1 MAQYFFKMTN
11 EERNNILDQHKT
23 IYDGYVTEY
32 AQGENKQPLYV
43 QDFANDK
50 GGITVNNKGEVKPYT
65 NVGINESI
73 DGRLDMIGDGE
84 DDLRNGTANMKNG
97 GLDIDDRGDYIS
109 LGMMDNED
117 DNELPTFDSDR
128 NFIGFSEKNGDMSI
142 GDDED
147 DRDLSMYNPYYGDNK
162 FDFDTESELDE
173 VDDTILD
180 LKPEWSNDYE
190 DEEIVNDIFP
200 DNFDEV
206 DEEEKD
212 EFLNKLNESLDMFR
226 RFNRYN

>member
-11 EERNNILDQHKT
+11 EERTNILDQHKT

-65 NVGINESI
+65 NMGINESI
-73 DGRLDMIGDGE
+73 DGRLDMIGDGD
-84 DDLRNGTANMKNG
+84 DDLRNGTV
-97 GLDIDDRGDYIS
+97 DFSSIDNDNDDSYIS
-109 LGMMDNED
+109 LGITN
-117 DNELPTFDSDR
+117 N
-128 NFIGFSEKNGDMSI
+128 
-142 GDDED
+142 DDED
-147 DRDLSMYNPYYGDNK
+147 DHRDLSMYNPYDGDKN
-162 FDFDTESELDE
+162 FDFDDEESFDIELDE

-180 LKPEWSNDYE
+180 LKPEWS
-190 DEEIVNDIFP
+190 DEEEGIVNDIYN

-212 EFLNKLNESLDMFR
+212 GFLNKLNESLDMFR
-226 RFNRYN
+226 RFKKYN

>member
-11 EERNNILDQHKT
+11 EERTNILDQHKT

-65 NVGINESI
+65 NMGINESI
-73 DGRLDMIGDGE
+73 DGRLDMIGDGD
-84 DDLRNGTANMKNG
+84 DDLRNGTV
-97 GLDIDDRGDYIS
+97 DFSSIDNDEDDSYIS
-109 LGMMDNED
+109 LGITN
-117 DNELPTFDSDR
+117 N
-128 NFIGFSEKNGDMSI
+128 
-142 GDDED
+142 DDED
-147 DRDLSMYNPYYGDNK
+147 DHRDLSMYNPYDGDKN
-162 FDFDTESELDE
+162 FDFDDEESFDIELDE

-180 LKPEWSNDYE
+180 LKPEWS
-190 DEEIVNDIFP
+190 DEEEGIVNDIYN

-212 EFLNKLNESLDMFR
+212 GFLNKLNESLDMFR
-226 RFNRYN
+226 RFKKYN

>member
-50 GGITVNNKGEVKPYT
+50 GGITVNNKGEVKPYG

-84 DDLRNGTANMKNG
+84 DDLRNGTV
-97 GLDIDDRGDYIS
+97 DFSSIDNDSDDSYIS
-109 LGMMDNED
+109 LGSMSDDFEPED
-117 DNELPTFDSDR
+117 VYSDWEDEDGSR
-128 NFIGFSEKNGDMSI
+128 YERRKRFF
-142 GDDED
+142 DDED
-147 DRDLSMYNPYYGDNK
+147 EESKWDEES
-162 FDFDTESELDE
+162 FDIELDE

-180 LKPEWSNDYE
+180 LKPEWSDDSE
-190 DEEIVNDIFP
+190 EGEIVNDIYN

-206 DEEEKD
+206 DDEEKD

-226 RFNRYN
+226 RFKKYN

>member
-11 EERNNILDQHKT
+11 EERTNILDQHKT

-73 DGRLDMIGDGE
+73 DGRLDMIGDGD
-84 DDLRNGTANMKNG
+84 DDLRNGTV
-97 GLDIDDRGDYIS
+97 DFSSIDNDEDDSYIS
-109 LGMMDNED
+109 LGTMSDDFEPED
-117 DNELPTFDSDR
+117 VYSDWEDEDGSHYER
-128 NFIGFSEKNGDMSI
+128 QKRFF
-142 GDDED
+142 DDED
-147 DRDLSMYNPYYGDNK
+147 RESEWDEES
-162 FDFDTESELDE
+162 FDIELDE

-180 LKPEWSNDYE
+180 LKPEWSDE
-190 DEEIVNDIFP
+190 EEIVNDIYN

-212 EFLNKLNESLDMFR
+212 GFLNKLNESLDMFR
-226 RFNRYN
+226 RFKKYN

>member
-11 EERNNILDQHKT
+11 EERTNILDQHKT

-65 NVGINESI
+65 NMGINESI
-73 DGRLDMIGDGE
+73 DGRLDMIGDGD
-84 DDLRNGTANMKNG
+84 DDLRNGTV
-97 GLDIDDRGDYIS
+97 DFSSIDNDEDDSYIS
-109 LGMMDNED
+109 LGMTND
-117 DNELPTFDSDR
+117 
-128 NFIGFSEKNGDMSI
+128 
-142 GDDED
+142 DDEYEYD
-147 DRDLSMYNPYYGDNK
+147 HRDLSMYNPYDGDKN
-162 FDFDTESELDE
+162 FDFDDEESFDIELDE

-180 LKPEWSNDYE
+180 LKPEWS
-190 DEEIVNDIFP
+190 DEEEGIVNDIYN

-212 EFLNKLNESLDMFR
+212 GFLNKLNESLDMFR
-226 RFNRYN
+226 RFKKYN

>member
-11 EERNNILDQHKT
+11 EERTNILDQHKT

-65 NVGINESI
+65 NMGINESI
-73 DGRLDMIGDGE
+73 DGRLDMIGDGD
-84 DDLRNGTANMKNG
+84 DDLRNGTV
-97 GLDIDDRGDYIS
+97 DFSSIDNDEDGSYIS
-109 LGMMDNED
+109 LGI
-117 DNELPTFDSDR
+117 T
-128 NFIGFSEKNGDMSI
+128 
-142 GDDED
+142 DDED
-147 DRDLSMYNPYYGDNK
+147 EDDHRDLSMYNSHYGDKN
-162 FDFDTESELDE
+162 FDFDIELDE

-180 LKPEWSNDYE
+180 LKPEWS
-190 DEEIVNDIFP
+190 DEEEGIVNDIYN

-212 EFLNKLNESLDMFR
+212 GFLNKLNESLDMFR
-226 RFNRYN
+226 RFKKYN

>member
-11 EERNNILDQHKT
+11 EERTNILDQHKT

-65 NVGINESI
+65 NMGINESI
-73 DGRLDMIGDGE
+73 DGRLDMIGDGD
-84 DDLRNGTANMKNG
+84 DDLRNGTV
-97 GLDIDDRGDYIS
+97 DFSSIDNDEDDSYIS
-109 LGMMDNED
+109 LGITN
-117 DNELPTFDSDR
+117 N
-128 NFIGFSEKNGDMSI
+128 
-142 GDDED
+142 DDED
-147 DRDLSMYNPYYGDNK
+147 DHRDLSMYNPYDGDKN
-162 FDFDTESELDE
+162 FDFDDEESFDIELDE

-180 LKPEWSNDYE
+180 LKPEWSD
-190 DEEIVNDIFP
+190 DEEGIVNDIYN

-226 RFNRYN
+226 RFKKYN